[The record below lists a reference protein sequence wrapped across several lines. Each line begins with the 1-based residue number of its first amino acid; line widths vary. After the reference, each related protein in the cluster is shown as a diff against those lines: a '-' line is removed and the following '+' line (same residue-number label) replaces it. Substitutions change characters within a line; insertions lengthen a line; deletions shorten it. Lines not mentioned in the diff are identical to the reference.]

1 MRGGP
6 PRPYRVV
13 QWATG
18 ALGRSAIRAVLERPD
33 MELAGA
39 RVYDPAK
46 IGKDAAVLAGRDP
59 VGVPATGDLSG
70 VLELDADCVIFAPQ
84 SGIFGIDRDAG
95 LETVCELLASGL
107 NVVSVVG
114 LVYPPAHGPD
124 LVGELERACKAG
136 GTTVHGC
143 GVNPGFMAD
152 LMPVMLSRLS
162 RRISHVYARECSD
175 FSGHPSWRMVHRMV
189 GFGKSEEGYL
199 AGLRVAR
206 PTMKA
211 GFAESLHLVA
221 AALGVTLDEI
231 ECDVAYRLAGE
242 DLDIAA
248 GRIPRGTVAASRWTF
263 NGMVDGQPF
272 VMAEAIYKAD
282 ASRIG
287 DWGDPGYSVRVCGR
301 PSITL
306 TTDEDWVT
314 NGIAAA
320 AAHAVNSVP
329 AVCGAEPGIR
339 TYLDLPLVAGRAAPP
354 RRPR

>member
-1 MRGGP
+1 M
-6 PRPYRVV
+6 RPYRVV

-46 IGKDAAVLAGRDP
+46 IGQDAAVLAGRDP
-59 VGVPATGDLSG
+59 VGAPATGDLSG
-70 VLELDADCVIFAPQ
+70 VLDMDADCVIFAPE
-84 SGIFGIDRDAG
+84 GGLYGLGRGGG
-95 LETVCELLASGL
+95 LETVCELLASGT

-136 GTTVHGC
+136 GTSVHGC

-152 LMPVMLSRLS
+152 LMPMILSRLS
-162 RRISHVYARECSD
+162 RQISHVYARECSD

-189 GFGKSEEGYL
+189 GFGKTEEGYL

-206 PTMKA
+206 PVMKA
-211 GFAESLHLVA
+211 GFAESMHLVA
-221 AALGVTLDEI
+221 AALGVTLDDI
-231 ECDVAYRLAGE
+231 DCDVAYRLAPE
-242 DLDIAA
+242 DFDIAA
-248 GRIPRGTVAASRWTF
+248 GRIRRGTVAATRWTF
-263 NGMVDGQPF
+263 SGMADGHPF
-272 VMAEAIYKAD
+272 VMTEAIYKAD
-282 ASRIG
+282 ASRVP

-306 TTDEDWVT
+306 TTGEDWVS

-320 AAHAVNSVP
+320 AAHAVNAVP
-329 AVCGAEPGIR
+329 AVCNAEPGIR
-339 TYLDLPLVAGRAAPP
+339 TYLDLPLFTGRAAPP
-354 RRPR
+354 RRAR